1 MLKKILVFVLSFLYV
16 SFSVQAE
23 EAVLSFDTILNV
35 QKDGS
40 IQVTE
45 TLKVRHEGK
54 QIKRGLVRDLP
65 TDAGEIYQ
73 LNGVKRNGRPEPSF
87 VEHYNGI
94 YRINTGSNALLPAPA
109 ESTFEISYTVKNI
122 ARSYDGHDEMERNG
136 K

>member
-1 MLKKILVFVLSFLYV
+1 MLKKLSIFMLSVLCF
-16 SFSVQAE
+16 SFSASAE

-40 IQVTE
+40 VNVTE

-87 VEHYNGI
+87 VEHFNGI
-94 YRINTGSNALLPAPA
+94 YRINTGSNVLLPAPS
-109 ESTFEISYTVKNI
+109 ESIFEIKHSYHLYFPYK
-122 ARSYDGHDEMERNG
+122 S
-136 K
+136 